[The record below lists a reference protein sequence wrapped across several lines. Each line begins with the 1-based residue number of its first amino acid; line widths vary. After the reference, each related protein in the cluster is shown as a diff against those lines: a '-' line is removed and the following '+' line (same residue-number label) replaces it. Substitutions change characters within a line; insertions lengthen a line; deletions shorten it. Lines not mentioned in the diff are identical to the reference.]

1 MLNRAGFAMVVAAT
15 ALAFAPVTAQ
25 AQNCGTIELGAAV
38 SATGIYAAN
47 GKNTKN
53 GYEFAVKKIN
63 DAGGV
68 KIGGKCYHFKI
79 KYYDDELTPARAA
92 QLVERLIDQDK
103 INYVLGPYGSP
114 LTKAILP
121 VIEKYKTPLVQG
133 EAASRS
139 LFTQGYKYH
148 FGIVATSEKYLTPVV
163 DMAADIA
170 KKAGKDPSKVK
181 IAMIYQDDAF
191 SLDVRQGVVDAM
203 KKYKM
208 SATVDD
214 RMPKDLNDITS
225 FMTKVKALKPDVLIV
240 SGHEKGAATAA
251 RQMAELQIQ
260 VPLVGMT
267 HCELA
272 KMTQDFPKASEDFV
286 CPTQWDET
294 MKAGDKMFGTAANYN
309 IAIKAAY
316 RLQDRAVSDGAGGGG
331 GLCLGGC
338 VQARQFARQ
347 GKAARGADQDGS
359 GNLLRARQVCRRRQQ
374 SREGN
379 HPAADPARQIQRR
392 VAGQSGRRQAELSAR
407 GSVLSIEVEAGIPS
421 ARFRAFM
428 GARPAA
434 IRSGDAF
441 WLFAAAEGA
450 RWTIS

>member
-1 MLNRAGFAMVVAAT
+1 MLNRAGI
-15 ALAFAPVTAQ
+15 ALAAAFAIAPVAVQ
-25 AQNCGTIELGAAV
+25 AETCGTIELGAAV

-68 KIGGKCYHFKI
+68 KIGGKCYHFAV
-79 KYYDDELTPARAA
+79 KYYDDESTPVRAA

-103 INYVLGPYGSP
+103 INFVLGPYGSP

-139 LFTQGYKYH
+139 LFTQGYKYQ

-163 DMAADIA
+163 DMAAALA
-170 KKAGKDPSKVK
+170 KKVGKDPSKVK

-191 SLDVRQGVVDAM
+191 SLDVRQGVIDEM

-208 SATVDD
+208 TALVDD

-225 FMTKVKALKPDVLIV
+225 FLTKVKALKPDVLII

-251 RQMAELQIQ
+251 RQMADLQIQ

-272 KMTQDFPKASEDFV
+272 KVTQDFPKSSEGFV

-294 MKAGDKMFGTAANYN
+294 MKAGDPMFGTAANYN
-309 IAIKAAY
+309 TEIKAAY
-316 RLQDRAVSDGAGGGG
+316 GYKVVPYQTAQASAAVYVWKDAFTRANSLYKEKLREALTKTDLETFYGHVK
-331 GLCLGGC
+331 
-338 VQARQFARQ
+338 FA
-347 GKAARGADQDGS
+347 ADGS
-359 GNLLRARQVCRRRQQ
+359 NPGKEIIL
-374 SREGN
+374 
-379 HPAADPARQIQRR
+379 RQIQHGKYD
-392 VAGQSGRRQAELSAR
+392 VVWPEK
-407 GSVLSIEVEAGIPS
+407 V
-421 ARFRAFM
+421 
-428 GARPAA
+428 
-434 IRSGDAF
+434 
-441 WLFAAAEGA
+441 AAAKLNYPREA
-450 RWTIS
+450 QY

>member
-1 MLNRAGFAMVVAAT
+1 MLYRAGFASAAAVAAF
-15 ALAFAPVTAQ
+15 AFAPVSAQ
-25 AQNCGTIELGAAV
+25 AQACGTIELGAAV
-38 SATGIYAAN
+38 SASGIYAAN

-53 GYEFAVKKIN
+53 GYEFAIKKIN

-68 KIGGKCYHFKI
+68 KIGGKCYHFKV

-103 INYVLGPYGSP
+103 VQYVLGPYGSP

-163 DMAADIA
+163 DMAAQIA

-208 SATVDD
+208 TAAVDD

-225 FMTKVKALKPDVLIV
+225 FLTKVKALKPDVLIV

-251 RQMAELQIQ
+251 RQMKDLQIQ

-272 KMTQDFPKASEDFV
+272 KVTQDFPKASNDFV

-309 IAIKAAY
+309 KEIKAADGY
-316 RLQDRAVSDGAGGGG
+316 KIVPYQTAQASAAVYVWKDAFERANSLDKEKLREALTKTDLETFYGHVK
-331 GLCLGGC
+331 
-338 VQARQFARQ
+338 FA
-347 GKAARGADQDGS
+347 ADGS
-359 GNLLRARQVCRRRQQ
+359 NPGKEIIL
-374 SREGN
+374 
-379 HPAADPARQIQRR
+379 RQIQNGKYN
-392 VAGQSGRRQAELSAR
+392 VVWPEK
-407 GSVLSIEVEAGIPS
+407 V
-421 ARFRAFM
+421 
-428 GARPAA
+428 
-434 IRSGDAF
+434 
-441 WLFAAAEGA
+441 AAAKLNYPREA
-450 RWTIS
+450 QY

>member
-1 MLNRAGFAMVVAAT
+1 MLHTIGQPGTNLAAKRGYKWEDTNMLYRAGFATAAAGA
-15 ALAFAPVTAQ
+15 ALALAPLSAQ
-25 AQNCGTIELGAAV
+25 AADCGTIELGAAV

-47 GKNTKN
+47 GQNTKN

-68 KIGGKCYHFKI
+68 TIGGKCYHFAI
-79 KYYDDELTPARAA
+79 KYYDDESTPVRAA

-170 KKAGKDPSKVK
+170 KKKGKDPSTVK

-203 KKYKM
+203 KKFKM
-208 SATVDD
+208 TAAIDD
-214 RMPKDLNDITS
+214 RMPKDLNDITG
-225 FMTKVKALKPDVLIV
+225 FLTKVKALKPDVLIV

-251 RQMAELQIQ
+251 RQMADLQIQ
-260 VPLVGMT
+260 VPLVGLT
-267 HCELA
+267 HCEAA
-272 KMTQDFPKASEDFV
+272 KVTQDFPKASEDFV

-294 MKAGDKMFGTAANYN
+294 MKIGDKLFGTAANYN
-309 IAIKAAY
+309 KEIKAAY
-316 RLQDRAVSDGAGGGG
+316 GYKVVPYQTAQASAAVYVWADAFKRANSLDKEKLREALTKTDLETFYGHVK
-331 GLCLGGC
+331 
-338 VQARQFARQ
+338 FA
-347 GKAARGADQDGS
+347 ADGS
-359 GNLLRARQVCRRRQQ
+359 NPGKEITL
-374 SREGN
+374 
-379 HPAADPARQIQRR
+379 RQIQHGKYNVVWPEKIAASKLNYPR
-392 VAGQSGRRQAELSAR
+392 
-407 GSVLSIEVEAGIPS
+407 EAQY
-421 ARFRAFM
+421 
-428 GARPAA
+428 
-434 IRSGDAF
+434 
-441 WLFAAAEGA
+441 
-450 RWTIS
+450 